1 MVVALALHLLCRG
14 CKPQQITILTAY
26 LGQTKILRQMLR
38 GAIEKFRLY
47 DDNMI
52 SVQTIDMYQ
61 GDENEYVIVSLVRS
75 CVNSIGFLDSMNRRC
90 VAQSRAKCGLY
101 YVGNVTTLSQKITK
115 TNKTVN
121 TVWNALIQE
130 MSTKGCVGEEIGT
143 RCAAHPSISNHRL
156 SDAASV
162 MNLVER
168 PELFCQVNF
177 TAL

>member
-1 MVVALALHLLCRG
+1 MVVALALHLLFRG

-38 GAIEKFRLY
+38 DAREKFRLL
-47 DDNMI
+47 DGEMI

-61 GDENEYVIVSLVRS
+61 GDENDYVIISLVRS
-75 CVNSIGFLDSMNRRC
+75 CVNSIGFLDTMNRRC

-121 TVWNALIQE
+121 TVWQPLIQK
-130 MSTKGCVGEEIGT
+130 MSNKGYVGAEIRT
-143 RCAAHPSISNHRL
+143 HCAAHPSISNHNI
-156 SDAASV
+156 SDAASL
-162 MNLVER
+162 MTFVEN
-168 PELFCQVNF
+168 PELFCQVHLPNF
-177 TAL
+177 

>member
-1 MVVALALHLLCRG
+1 
-14 CKPQQITILTAY
+14 
-26 LGQTKILRQMLR
+26 
-38 GAIEKFRLY
+38 
-47 DDNMI
+47 MI

-101 YVGNVTTLSQKITK
+101 FVGNVTTLSQKITK
-115 TNKTVN
+115 TNKTVS

-130 MSTKGCVGEEIGT
+130 MSKKGCVGPEIRT
-143 RCAAHPSISNHRL
+143 HCATHPTISSHNL

-162 MNLVER
+162 MAFVEN
-168 PELFCQVNF
+168 PELFCQVHLPDF
-177 TAL
+177 